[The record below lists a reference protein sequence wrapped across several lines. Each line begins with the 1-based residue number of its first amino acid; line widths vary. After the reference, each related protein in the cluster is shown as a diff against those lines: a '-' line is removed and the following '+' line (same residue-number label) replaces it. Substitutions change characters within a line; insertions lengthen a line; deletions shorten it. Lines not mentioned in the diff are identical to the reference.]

1 MFWKFGGQVRKSKGK
16 KKIKKKL
23 STSNCIS
30 INNMHLPI
38 IKKISR

>member
-1 MFWKFGGQVRKSKGK
+1 MFWKFGGQVRKSKSK

-23 STSNCIS
+23 SASNWTS

-38 IKKISR
+38 IKKLSR